1 MDADPANAD
10 PYMYNGFPMNT
21 PMDIRLGLTNEDGI
35 HHRLRWGIIAA
46 SAISSDW
53 VKSLQ
58 DVPGA
63 SVVAIAARD
72 KDRAS
77 AYADAHGIP
86 MSYDSYEALCNDP
99 NIDIVYIS
107 SKTWHH
113 HRDLM
118 MAIAAGKHVLC
129 EKPFTDTADQAKEA
143 YAAAEK
149 AGVVCW
155 EGMWT
160 SFFPAIEHARAAIE
174 RGDIGEL
181 QVVQS
186 DYPDPVYALNPVVAG
201 FGTSEFPVIAAA
213 GGQPLLRDEAVAK
226 TGRGA
231 FTEGYSV
238 GHPCA
243 AVLQYPRQRGIGVVT
258 MPSATMPTA
267 RFKEETLFVGT
278 EGRITVETPAHH
290 PTALTVATGR
300 PPRRGNRSAKGKP
313 DMEYTS
319 SGGRVGDWLPT
330 HWNQDQNPSS
340 GAFNHVER
348 FEYPVPNP
356 APIHAGNPAGSR
368 WTGEKLITYKGWTW
382 GHGNQHG
389 FTYQARAVHRCMEA
403 GLKEMP
409 QFTVGDSIH
418 VCEIIDEIKR
428 QCAERG
434 F

>member
-1 MDADPANAD
+1 MGNDSANAD

-21 PMDIRLGLTNEDGI
+21 PMDIRLGLTHEDGI
-35 HHRLRWGIIAA
+35 HHQLRWGIISA

-63 SVVAIAARD
+63 SVVANAARD
-72 KDRAS
+72 MDRAR

-86 MSYDSYEALCNDP
+86 TSYDSYEALCDDP
-99 NIDIVYIS
+99 NVDIVYIA

-113 HRDLM
+113 HRDVM

-129 EKPFTDTADQAKEA
+129 EKPFTDTAEQAKDA

-149 AGVVCW
+149 AGVACW

-160 SFFPAIEHARAAIE
+160 RFFPAIEHARAALE

-181 QVVQS
+181 QIVQS

-201 FGTSEFPVIAAA
+201 FGIGEFPAIAA
-213 GGQPLLRDEAVAK
+213 GGRKPLLRDESVAK
-226 TGRGA
+226 TGQRD
-231 FTEGYSV
+231 FSVGYSP
-238 GHPCA
+238 GLPTS
-243 AVLQYPRQRGIGVVT
+243 AVLQYAGQQGLGVVT
-258 MPSATMPTA
+258 LPTG
-267 RFKEETLFVGT
+267 RFKEEALFIGT
-278 EGRITVETPAHH
+278 NGRITVETPSHH
-290 PTALTVATGR
+290 PTALTIATGR
-300 PPRRGNRSAKGKP
+300 PPRRGTRAAEGKP
-313 DMEYTS
+313 DMEYTA

-330 HWNQDQNPSS
+330 HWNQDVNPSS
-340 GAFNHVER
+340 GAFDHVER
-348 FEYPVPNP
+348 FEYPVLTP
-356 APIHAGNPAGSR
+356 APIHEGHPPGSR
-368 WTGEKLITYKGWTW
+368 WTGEKLVTYKGWTW

-389 FTYQARAVHRCMEA
+389 FTYQARAVHRCMAA

-409 QFTVGDSIH
+409 QFTIAESIH